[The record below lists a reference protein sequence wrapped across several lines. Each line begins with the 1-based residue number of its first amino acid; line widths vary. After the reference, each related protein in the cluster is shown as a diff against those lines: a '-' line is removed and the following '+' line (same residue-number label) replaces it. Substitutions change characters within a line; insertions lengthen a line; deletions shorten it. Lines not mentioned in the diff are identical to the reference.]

1 MKWGIKNETIINLFL
16 AIITLLLSAC
26 AYIAELPD
34 APPNTETK
42 EAEGFTSR
50 PTSNIS
56 TQPTESNT
64 ETIAVATEETPE
76 KGINQVTEP
85 TPKITEIAA
94 ETTAAIEVK
103 TEDPT
108 MATETVVGVSASDL
122 EPAKPE
128 EPITIKATA
137 ADSVE
142 IANRIVAYINEYRGE
157 EGNCNATKL
166 PGLTKYAEYRSRQL
180 VTNFAHD
187 TIDER
192 AAATALHYGQ
202 YIDPELYGMIGEPYY
217 TANAREA
224 IAKTNFGGT
233 VDAVAMH
240 IARMARNSTDHWSY
254 VGDSE
259 YSFIAVGVTYE
270 SGTWYC
276 CIAVSKFNTD
286 NNWILF

>member
-1 MKWGIKNETIINLFL
+1 MKRLFILFL

-26 AYIAELPD
+26 AYMVEVPD
-34 APPNTETK
+34 VPPNTEAK
-42 EAEGFTSR
+42 EAEDATYQ

-64 ETIAVATEETPE
+64 ETIAIATEETTKE
-76 KGINQVTEP
+76 GISQTTEP
-85 TPKITEIAA
+85 TTKNTEIAA

-103 TEDPT
+103 TEEPT
-108 MATETVVGVSASDL
+108 KATEVIDSVSAADP
-122 EPAKPE
+122 EPITPE
-128 EPITIKATA
+128 EPITIKATVA
-137 ADSVE
+137 YSTE

-157 EGNCNATKL
+157 EGSCNATKL
-166 PGLTKYAEYRSRQL
+166 PGLTEYAEYRSRQL

-187 TIDER
+187 TFDER
-192 AAATALHYGQ
+192 AAATALQYGQ
-202 YIDPELYGMIGEPYY
+202 HINPELYGMIGEPYY

-224 IAKTNFGGT
+224 IAKTTFGGT

-240 IARMARNSTDHWSY
+240 IAQMARDSADHWSY

-270 SGTWYC
+270 GGTWYC
-276 CIAVSKFNTD
+276 CIAVAKVNTD
-286 NNWILF
+286 NN